1 MAKTKWITTKEA
13 GEEIGRSARTIQD
26 YCKEGRIDHTRF
38 GRYYMI
44 DRKDWEE
51 FKARNFRKAS

>member
-1 MAKTKWITTKEA
+1 MAAKKYISTKEA

-26 YCKEGRIDHTRF
+26 YCKEGRIEHDRF

-44 DRKDWEE
+44 ERRTWEE
-51 FKARNFRKAS
+51 FKARHFRKAS